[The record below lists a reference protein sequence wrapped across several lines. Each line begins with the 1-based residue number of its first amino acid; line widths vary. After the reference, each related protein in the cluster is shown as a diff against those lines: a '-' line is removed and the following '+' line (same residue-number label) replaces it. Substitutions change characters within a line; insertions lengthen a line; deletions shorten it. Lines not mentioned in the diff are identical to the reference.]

1 MAEVSKRV
9 PGSCLPQSYD
19 YYRALHHWVNRPG
32 SPYLLVKEY
41 ALFFPGEDT
50 LTLQLYA
57 KTH

>member
-9 PGSCLPQSYD
+9 IVSLPQAYD
-19 YYRALHHWVNRPG
+19 YYRALHRWVNRPG

-41 ALFFPGEDT
+41 TLYFPGEDT

-57 KTH
+57 QAP